1 MPADDL
7 KHLTDQHESMAFRR
21 RGYERDALL
30 QAVVERAGYAGLA
43 DNASEQKEGRQL
55 ATLPDEVSGSA
66 RHQEGRIK
74 IILTCA
80 VPTRPSAC
88 ALRP

>member
-30 QAVVERAGYAGLA
+30 RAVIQRAGYAGLTGS
-43 DNASEQKEGRQL
+43 ASERQEGKQL

-66 RHQEGRIK
+66 RHQQDRIR
-74 IILTCA
+74 LF
-80 VPTRPSAC
+80 
-88 ALRP
+88 